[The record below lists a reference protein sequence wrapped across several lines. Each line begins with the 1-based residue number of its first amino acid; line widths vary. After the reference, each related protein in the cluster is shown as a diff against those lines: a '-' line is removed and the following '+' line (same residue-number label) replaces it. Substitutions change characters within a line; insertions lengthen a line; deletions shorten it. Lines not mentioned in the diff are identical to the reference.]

1 MTDRLIFAV
10 SAAMFILIILAG
22 MMVGGNLEQKRIYER
37 CMKANGAMMHNDAV
51 AKCQDV
57 VK

>member
-1 MTDRLIFAV
+1 MTERHIFAV

-22 MMVGGNLEQKRIYER
+22 MVLGENLEKKRIYER
-37 CMKANGAMMHNDAV
+37 CMQANGAMVHNDAV
-51 AKCQDV
+51 AKCQEV